1 MMSGTRENCE
11 VGKELF
17 VLHALSDLVCVHT
30 NQLSSSFVKFLTSTF
45 SPSPTSVVAY
55 LNCRIIFGIQAS

>member
-17 VLHALSDLVCVHT
+17 VLHALSDLVCVYT
-30 NQLSSSFVKFLTSTF
+30 NQLSLSFVKFLTPTF
-45 SPSPTSVVAY
+45 SPTSVVAY